1 MSLRDCIKA
10 FFERSEYM
18 DKRIAEV
25 IKRHGEAAIR
35 ELHSIL
41 MVDQIKKECTPEE
54 FAALKRGIGL
64 SIGDIDT
71 GLLLLGYRQYPELD
85 PVKQTSMD
93 LFELTRSLM
102 NITSV
107 SGEEEAVG
115 FWLRDHLASLGW
127 NVELQRVSDDQN
139 NVIATLNDTPRV
151 WFSTHMDTVPPFIPP
166 TEDEEKI
173 YGRGACDAKG
183 IIASQ
188 ITAAEELRREGM
200 NDIGLLFLVEEERT
214 SAGARAANEHPLA
227 AKCEY
232 MINGEPTDLDLAIG
246 SKGTFRLKIKTTGKA
261 AHSAYPE
268 QGDSAIENLLE
279 ILDDVRHTKFPS
291 EEFFGETTVNI
302 GTIEGGVALNVIP
315 PTAEAGLAIRL
326 TTPRAPIEE
335 ALRNVIRGRAEIEV
349 LSCSE
354 PVRMLAVEG
363 FEQKV
368 VRFTTDIP
376 YLTNWG
382 KPLLLGPGSILVAHT
397 RDEFVLKKDLELVVK
412 LYMNLVKELLN
423 R

>member
-1 MSLRDCIKA
+1 MA
-10 FFERSEYM
+10 FETNTNEKM
-18 DKRIAEV
+18 
-25 IKRHGEAAIR
+25 
-35 ELHSIL
+35 
-41 MVDQIKKECTPEE
+41 T
-54 FAALKRGIGL
+54 L
-64 SIGDIDT
+64 S
-71 GLLLLGYRQYPELD
+71 
-85 PVKQTSMD
+85 
-93 LFELTRSLM
+93 ELTKTLM
-102 NITSV
+102 KIPSI

-115 FWLRDHLASLGW
+115 FWLRDHLQTLGW
-127 NVELQRVSDDQN
+127 NVELQNVSESQN
-139 NVIATLNDTPRV
+139 NVIATLNDNPRV

-166 TEDEEKI
+166 TEDDEKI

-188 ITAAEELRREGM
+188 IMAAEELKKKSI

-214 SAGARAANEHPLA
+214 SAGARAANDHPLA

-232 MINGEPTDLDLAIG
+232 MINGEPTDLDLGIG
-246 SKGTFRLKIKTTGKA
+246 SKGTFRLNIKTMGKA

-268 QGDSAIENLLE
+268 HGDSAIEKLLE
-279 ILDDVRHTKFPS
+279 ILEDVRHTRFPNDD
-291 EEFFGETTVNI
+291 FFGETTVNI

-335 ALRNVIRGRAEIEV
+335 ALRNVVRDRGEIEV

-354 PVRMLAVEG
+354 PVKMLAVDG

-397 RDEFVLKKDLELVVK
+397 KDEFVMKRDLERVVELYSGLAEK
-412 LYMNLVKELLN
+412 LLATN
-423 R
+423 